1 MNVYR
6 PERRRFWEK
15 HIEKW
20 KVAGVSQV
28 QYCRQNEINIKSFQY
43 WKRRIGRLGCIPT
56 LVEVPL
62 LKSAPV
68 YPSSFSPQLCLVV
81 DQHYR
86 IEMAKG
92 FDPGD
97 LENVVRV
104 LGRV

>member
-1 MNVYR
+1 MNISR

-20 KVAGVSQV
+20 KASGVSQV
-28 QYCRQNEINIKSFQY
+28 QYCRLNDINIKSFHY

-68 YPSSFSPQLCLVV
+68 YLSSFSPQLCLVV
-81 DQHYR
+81 DQRYR

-92 FDPGD
+92 FDPED
-97 LENVVRV
+97 LEHVVLV